1 MLQPESDQKD
11 LFVRRDFSDS
21 AYWNAKVRTDA
32 QGKARVEFK
41 VPDSLTAWQVVVTG
55 VTRNMHVGQA
65 ATAFQVDKPIMIC
78 PMLPRIFTEGD
89 QTKVLGQVVNG
100 GKTRQTM
107 RVRLKVENGAV
118 LDRPEREVTLEAG
131 AAEMVYWTFKPGKA
145 GFTQLLMS
153 VESPAGSDASLKRLP
168 VVRAAVE
175 EAVTKSGFCKEPAVI
190 EVPEGV
196 DPATAQLEIRLAP
209 TLMADL
215 VDTLDYLV
223 DYPYGC
229 AEQTM
234 SRFLPAIKVAQVLQ
248 HFEIDNPALKQKLP
262 GCVAG
267 GIKRLLELQ
276 QNDGGWG
283 WNGNAATHEMMTPYV
298 LYGLLQ
304 AEKAGYNLGS
314 EDALAKGMNRLHQ
327 FIVNLKQQIVN
338 LKQQNAAAAR
348 NWRKLI
354 NENDGETKT
363 VTTQIFTTD
372 WIFCM
377 YVYGQRNKIEADWW
391 TALAAHLEK
400 DELSDQALALA
411 LQMAVQHKNDQ
422 LARQLAEK
430 LRKRAAQQQGLV
442 HWSTAGFSRWH
453 DDPLEITATA
463 LKALV
468 MYDAGDALIPKI
480 LQYFS
485 ATKRGNR
492 WNSTKDT
499 AMIVEALCEFLAK
512 QQLNAAEK
520 PRLTLKINSS
530 AAREIVFDNKGLVEK
545 IFVPGKDLRKGANTI
560 AFPEGTQGVMYRLIL
575 RHTVSGEDIPA
586 KDQGLTVARSYWLLD
601 AKGKRVREL
610 KQGDTVP
617 RLVPGMRG

>member
-1 MLQPESDQKD
+1 MDLLNEALSGHSIHLDSSVVYVGLLQDTFYLMPYEPGQPITNPGNLSFRAFNGMSMFGPQPGMGGIGMMGMVGVVGGIGQLGASVLPMGRPAMPLLGADPDQKD

-89 QTKVLGQVVNG
+89 KTKVLGQVVNG

-267 GIKRLLELQ
+267 GIKRC
-276 QNDGGWG
+276 
-283 WNGNAATHEMMTPYV
+283 WNCSKTTAVG
-298 LYGLLQ
+298 
-304 AEKAGYNLGS
+304 AG
-314 EDALAKGMNRLHQ
+314 
-327 FIVNLKQQIVN
+327 
-338 LKQQNAAAAR
+338 
-348 NWRKLI
+348 
-354 NENDGETKT
+354 
-363 VTTQIFTTD
+363 
-372 WIFCM
+372 
-377 YVYGQRNKIEADWW
+377 
-391 TALAAHLEK
+391 
-400 DELSDQALALA
+400 
-411 LQMAVQHKNDQ
+411 
-422 LARQLAEK
+422 
-430 LRKRAAQQQGLV
+430 
-442 HWSTAGFSRWH
+442 
-453 DDPLEITATA
+453 TAT
-463 LKALV
+463 
-468 MYDAGDALIPKI
+468 P
-480 LQYFS
+480 S
-485 ATKRGNR
+485 RTR
-492 WNSTKDT
+492 
-499 AMIVEALCEFLAK
+499 
-512 QQLNAAEK
+512 
-520 PRLTLKINSS
+520 
-530 AAREIVFDNKGLVEK
+530 
-545 IFVPGKDLRKGANTI
+545 
-560 AFPEGTQGVMYRLIL
+560 
-575 RHTVSGEDIPA
+575 
-586 KDQGLTVARSYWLLD
+586 
-601 AKGKRVREL
+601 
-610 KQGDTVP
+610 
-617 RLVPGMRG
+617 